1 MRIDNI
7 YLKNF
12 LSHTENSVSF
22 KGKVN
27 VIIGHNGAGKTSII
41 DGIVYALYRESNR
54 AKANN
59 LIKLGTSSA
68 TINLTISNDNS
79 KIIVKRNIPSGTSD
93 ILYINNSATARG
105 AEKVTEEL
113 EKIMQMDRDV
123 MLSTIIV
130 RQGEIEDIFRNLTN
144 VMKNI
149 MKIENME
156 KLTESTGP
164 IFSVLKDINSKLEYI
179 EKSEKEYNDV
189 KISLTDLKN
198 KYVALNEELKDL
210 NEKEKEINEKEKE
223 INEKY
228 DKLTMIQ
235 TKYNS
240 LKNMLID
247 KENNLKKIL
256 QELEKMGDLEKNK
269 QDVENKINKLA
280 GIEQARN
287 LFDELKRITKELDME
302 NSDKNKLEIEISSIE
317 KSLQRKEQIS
327 NEYLRYVEIEQL
339 LEDLENE
346 EKDYNNKLSEKKIR
360 EKRINDLREKL
371 NRIKIENLDEIQ
383 KNIDELDKR
392 ISDLR
397 TQKGQSQAELN
408 EAEKIL
414 TGFKDIKDNK
424 CPLCKRPLDEEH
436 RTKLMQEANEK
447 YAEKKKE
454 IKDLDKKISEAQSE
468 KDNLTRKLDNYR
480 KNQTIYNQIS
490 HDLNDEE
497 EKLKELEEKLKEL
510 EEKHNY
516 YQNLKLEE
524 KRLKQFY
531 EEYMTLRNITE
542 DYLNSKKQQLNNIS
556 KIIIEKKN
564 RIDEIKTK
572 LGNLTEQ
579 DISDKLKE
587 LNEAKNELQKINIQ
601 IGKKKTYME
610 NLQNL
615 QESIDQIK
623 SDISKINFSEEEY
636 QEVKQERENIL
647 KEQKDIISKISEI
660 KGKLEQ
666 ISISIK
672 EKENKLTEI
681 ENTIKDKT
689 KLENAKKKLQKLRE
703 DLGEKGLQNYII
715 SAVKTKIENN
725 LNEIAPMFNLAFT
738 RISLNF
744 DASTRGQKIKANI
757 SAYDNYGREFSID
770 MLSGGEKISIALA
783 LRLAIAKSLMDTVGF
798 MILDEPTIHL
808 DDERRKELMN
818 VIRSSLDMVPQIII
832 VTHDDE
838 ILEIGDYV
846 IRLEKRGSESKVF
859 EEVPGND

>member
-454 IKDLDKKISEAQSE
+454 IKDLDKKITEAQSE

>member
-79 KIIVKRNIPSGTSD
+79 KIKVKRNIPSGTSD

-454 IKDLDKKISEAQSE
+454 IKDLDKKITEAQSE

-623 SDISKINFSEEEY
+623 SDIFKINFSEEEY